1 MATDVQVPALGES
14 ITEGTL
20 AQWLKKPGEAVKADE
35 PIASLETDKVSVEVP
50 SPVAGVLIEQ
60 LVEEGDN
67 VAVGAVIARIDQSA
81 TAAAA
86 PPPPTPAV
94 AGAESTTTNPAGAG
108 ENPQLRGTPNA
119 PEPVV
124 GENAGEASVAD
135 EDHITTLS
143 PAVRRAVLEYHVDP
157 TKIKGTGKDGRL
169 TKDDVVAAAEAQKS
183 GTPANA
189 GTQAPQ
195 AKAPEAPEAKAP
207 PPGPRPSPGNERRE
221 ERVKM
226 SRLRQTIAKRL
237 KDAQNTAAMLTT
249 FNDVDMSAVIDART
263 RYKDLFEKKHGIRLG
278 FMGFFVKACA
288 LAGKDVPSV
297 NASLEGDE
305 IVYHDYLDVS
315 VAVSAPKGL
324 VVPVVRDA
332 DRMSFAEIEKTIAAY
347 GKKAKEGTLTVDEMS
362 GGTFTISNGG
372 VFGSLLS
379 TPIINPP
386 QSAVLGM
393 HRIEERP
400 VVRDG
405 QIVARP
411 MMYLALSYDHRI
423 IDGREAVTFLVRV
436 KEAIEDPT
444 RLLIDL

>member
-50 SPVAGVLIEQ
+50 SPIAGVLTEQ
-60 LVEEGDN
+60 LVKEGDT
-67 VAVGAVIARIDQSA
+67 VAVGAPIARIDEGA

-86 PPPPTPAV
+86 PAPEQAS
-94 AGAESTTTNPAGAG
+94 AEEKTNPPGAG
-108 ENPQLRGTPNA
+108 ETPALKGDSTA
-119 PEPVV
+119 P
-124 GENAGEASVAD
+124 VAD
-135 EDHITTLS
+135 EEGDDHVTTLS

-157 TKIKGTGKDGRL
+157 TKIRGTGKDGRL
-169 TKDDVVAAAEAQKS
+169 TKDDVVAAAEAQKT
-183 GTPANA
+183 GAPAQA
-189 GTQAPQ
+189 GAQT
-195 AKAPEAPEAKAP
+195 PEAKGATPEAKAP
-207 PPGPRPSPGNERRE
+207 PPAPPPSAGNAGERHE

-249 FNDVDMSAVIDART
+249 FNDVDMSAVIEARS

-278 FMGFFVKACA
+278 FMAFFVKACA
-288 LAGKDVPSV
+288 LAAKDVPSV

-305 IVYHDYLDVS
+305 IVYRDYFDVS
-315 VAVSAPKGL
+315 IAVSAPKGL
-324 VVPVVRDA
+324 VVPVVRNTQA
-332 DRMSFAEIEKTIAAY
+332 MSFAEIEKTIAEY
-347 GKKAKEGTLTVDEMS
+347 GKKAKEGTLAIEDMQ

-400 VVRDG
+400 VVKDG